1 MERVSTCTLS
11 IINKPNK
18 GGEIMENQTEN
29 STPAA
34 VKSSTGMDENLAA
47 LLSYVLGFVT
57 GIIFFVI
64 EKESKFVKFH
74 AMQSILVSAGLMIL
88 SFVLGLI
95 PIIGWIAAILLGPV
109 SLVLWIILMVKA
121 YKHVWFKLPV
131 VGEIAEKQASSIK
144 L

>member
-1 MERVSTCTLS
+1 
-11 IINKPNK
+11 
-18 GGEIMENQTEN
+18 MENQTEN